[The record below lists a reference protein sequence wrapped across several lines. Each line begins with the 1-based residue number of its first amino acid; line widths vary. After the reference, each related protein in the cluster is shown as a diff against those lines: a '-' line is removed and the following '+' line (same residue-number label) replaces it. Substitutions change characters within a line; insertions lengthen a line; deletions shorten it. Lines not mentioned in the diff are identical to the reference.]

1 MRTGRRS
8 RPPREAPQSSP
19 YVTRELCERIHAEQR
34 DANRR
39 TWEELR
45 TLRRLVIAVVLGGQL
60 LAAGLNVA
68 GLAYWLEQHSEQ
80 THPATARTIE
90 TVRREARQDVREL
103 RGELRAALGTILGR
117 LDGAEDGAPARTDKR
132 KEEDH
137 DG

>member
-1 MRTGRRS
+1 MRTGRERRS
-8 RPPREAPQSSP
+8 AREAPQGSP

-34 DANRR
+34 EANRR

-117 LDGAEDGAPARTDKR
+117 LGGGEDAAPARTDKR
-132 KEEDH
+132 KEADH